1 MTIAGEPIL
10 PPELERE
17 VFEMTAFIHPGTIPT
32 LLRVAKRVLIWIQ
45 PFLYRVIRTNGNR
58 HMSPALLRAIATKP
72 QKFFHDAVRHIAFVS
87 YSPSISVDEVKQI
100 LGVCTG
106 ILSFGSYSLFLDP
119 SVASFLAETRAQ
131 RLALNLGSLVE
142 LLPDIPLLPAL
153 THLSLDSDTPRKSAL
168 RVLQECSRLELLF
181 VHWLDEGSYKSS
193 QIPHVYD
200 VRFLVGLCD
209 EYWNDWELG
218 ARGGADFWARGDDFV
233 RRKRKG
239 EIEGTAARI
248 KWAKSAGH
256 SMWTGGCRAASE
268 FSVYMDVE
276 IHRVTAFKSPLCERW
291 VEVEP
296 SRSMRV
302 LLLLD
307 AIRSA
312 PRKSRLEGMS

>member
-1 MTIAGEPIL
+1 MTIAEEPIL
-10 PPELERE
+10 PPELERK
-17 VFEMTAFIHPGTIPT
+17 VFETTAFIHPGTIPT
-32 LLRVAKRVLIWIQ
+32 LLRVAKRVLIWTQ

-72 QKFFHDAVRHIAFVS
+72 PKFFHDAVRHIAFVS

-119 SVASFLAETRAQ
+119 SVASFLAETRVQ
-131 RLALNLGSLVE
+131 RLALNLGSLFPPGSANLGHPLFRYVTHLDIFDDSSLVK

-153 THLSLDSDTPRKSAL
+153 THLSLDSDTPRESAL
-168 RVLQECSRLELLF
+168 RVLQEYSQLELLF

-218 ARGGADFWARGDDFV
+218 ARGGEDFWARGDDFV
-233 RRKRKG
+233 RQKQKG
-239 EIEGTAARI
+239 EIEATRY
-248 KWAKSAGH
+248 WTELEPVQSFSA
-256 SMWTGGCRAASE
+256 
-268 FSVYMDVE
+268 YL
-276 IHRVTAFKSPLCERW
+276 I
-291 VEVEP
+291 
-296 SRSMRV
+296 
-302 LLLLD
+302 
-307 AIRSA
+307 
-312 PRKSRLEGMS
+312 

>member
-1 MTIAGEPIL
+1 
-10 PPELERE
+10 
-17 VFEMTAFIHPGTIPT
+17 
-32 LLRVAKRVLIWIQ
+32 
-45 PFLYRVIRTNGNR
+45 
-58 HMSPALLRAIATKP
+58 MSPALLRAIATKP
-72 QKFFHDAVRHIAFVS
+72 PKFFHDAVRHIAFVS

-119 SVASFLAETRAQ
+119 SVASFLAETRVQ
-131 RLALNLGSLVE
+131 RLALNLGSLFPPGSANLDHPLFRYVTHLDIFDDSSLVE

-239 EIEGTAARI
+239 EIEGRRLNSSTLPYLSYLR
-248 KWAKSAGH
+248 
-256 SMWTGGCRAASE
+256 
-268 FSVYMDVE
+268 FSYPVLVGLSCSLY
-276 IHRVTAFKSPLCERW
+276 RVFGIPNLSG
-291 VEVEP
+291 V
-296 SRSMRV
+296 
-302 LLLLD
+302 
-307 AIRSA
+307 IR
-312 PRKSRLEGMS
+312 RE